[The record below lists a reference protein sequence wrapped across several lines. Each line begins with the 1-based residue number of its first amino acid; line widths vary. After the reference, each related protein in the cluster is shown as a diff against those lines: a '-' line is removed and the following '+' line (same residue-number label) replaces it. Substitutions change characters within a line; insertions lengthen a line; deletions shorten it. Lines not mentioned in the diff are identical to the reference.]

1 MTSNDDYFVA
11 ESHGGLGVLRL
22 KPHGGA
28 ALSEISYSHAV
39 LNAIREFEAESKSVL
54 LILVPAGS
62 FAPDRLETFWDNA
75 RHGKPDERVARHSHP
90 TSLPIEVERQEN
102 GVILL
107 LELLQKTTL
116 FKIIAVEGAVDFD
129 MLGLLLAFD
138 VRFCGRT
145 TIFQNRIIDRA
156 VTPGYGVLWYL
167 SRHLGAQVT
176 LDLILNQRSVNSEDA
191 LQLKLVTHVT
201 DDIALPEEAIKY
213 ANEISAKPIA
223 VIRALVRATE
233 LVSCSF
239 ETYLEQVGGG
249 FRRIPPS

>member
-1 MTSNDDYFVA
+1 MANNDNYFLTD
-11 ESHGGLGVLRL
+11 SYGSLGVLRL
-22 KPHGGA
+22 NPHEGA

-39 LNAIREFEAESKSVL
+39 LNAIQAFEAESKSVL
-54 LILVPAGS
+54 LIIVPAGS
-62 FAPDRLETFWDNA
+62 FAPDRLETFWENA

-90 TSLPIEVERQEN
+90 TNLPIEVERQEN

-107 LELLQKTTL
+107 LELLQKTPL

-129 MLGLLLAFD
+129 MLGLLLAFN

-145 TIFQNRIIDRA
+145 TRFENRIIDRA

-167 SRHLGAQVT
+167 SRHLDEQVT

-191 LQLKLVTHVT
+191 LQLKLVNHVT
-201 DDIALPEEAIKY
+201 DDETLAEEAIKY
-213 ANEISAKPIA
+213 AKEISSKPAA
-223 VIRALVRATE
+223 VLRALVRANE

-249 FRRIPPS
+249 FRRIPPN